1 MSKQKIKDYITQIR
15 GVSYKPADVVDAEN
29 GIPIIRANNI
39 QDDGMIYNDLVFVTP
54 QRIRDNQLL
63 KEGDVVICTS
73 SGSKN
78 LVGKATTFNGYESD
92 MSFGAFCKGIRI
104 NSSSVNPDFIR
115 LFFKSKTYREQISAS
130 SIGANINNI
139 KAEHVDNLL
148 INIPSV
154 ETQNMAVGELYTLI
168 KSISIKKQQL
178 LALDDLVKS
187 RFIEMFGDPE
197 VNPHN
202 WKKVVLSEIITT
214 INNGMTRRGNDDD
227 GNIVLRLVELQEG
240 RIDYSGVNRIKLKE
254 TERTKFLLKENDF
267 LFARVNGNPDYVGRC
282 AVFNEKEEP
291 IYHNDHII
299 RVHCKDDIFKG
310 IFGSYLFNSDYGK
323 SQIRQYISTSAGQFT
338 INQTGI
344 SSVIVILPPIELQN
358 EFAEFVKLIDKSK
371 FVC

>member
-1 MSKQKIKDYITQIR
+1 MFDNFLHVCKDVTKTARKIPQGEYLTDGIYKIFDQGKLYVGGYCNTADGVATDYPYIIFGDHTRVIKYIEEPCYIGAD
-15 GVSYKPADVVDAEN
+15 GVKLLKVHNDDF
-29 GIPIIRANNI
+29 IPKYVYYAMRANPVEH
-39 QDDGMIYNDLVFVTP
+39 QGYSRHFK
-54 QRIRDNQLL
+54 LL
-63 KEGDVVICTS
+63 KETKIRKTEKTMQIAIINELDKINQAIS
-73 SGSKN
+73 LK
-78 LVGKATTFNGYESD
+78 ES
-92 MSFGAFCKGIRI
+92 
-104 NSSSVNPDFIR
+104 
-115 LFFKSKTYREQISAS
+115 
-130 SIGANINNI
+130 
-139 KAEHVDNLL
+139 
-148 INIPSV
+148 
-154 ETQNMAVGELYTLI
+154 ELNH
-168 KSISIKKQQL
+168 
-178 LALDDLVKS
+178 LDDLVKS

-358 EFAEFVKLIDKSK
+358 EFAEFVKLTDKSK

>member
-1 MSKQKIKDYITQIR
+1 MVIRLEDVLKYEQPTKYIVKSENYSDSYSMPVLTAGKSFVLGYTDETDGICRASENPVIIFDDFTADCKYVDFDFKVKSSAMKILHKTNRETNLRYYFYAMQAID
-15 GVSYKPADVVDAEN
+15 YKPFSHKRVWISEYSKFEIENRTVEEQNRIVRDLEAVVKAIDN
-29 GIPIIRANNI
+29 AN
-39 QDDGMIYNDLVFVTP
+39 
-54 QRIRDNQLL
+54 QRL
-63 KEGDVVICTS
+63 C
-73 SGSKN
+73 
-78 LVGKATTFNGYESD
+78 
-92 MSFGAFCKGIRI
+92 
-104 NSSSVNPDFIR
+104 
-115 LFFKSKTYREQISAS
+115 
-130 SIGANINNI
+130 
-139 KAEHVDNLL
+139 
-148 INIPSV
+148 
-154 ETQNMAVGELYTLI
+154 
-168 KSISIKKQQL
+168 
-178 LALDDLVKS
+178 ALDELVKS

-197 VNPHN
+197 INFHN
-202 WKKVVLSEIITT
+202 WEKVVLSEIITT

-254 TERTKFLLKENDF
+254 SEKTKFLLKENDF

-282 AVFNEKEEP
+282 AVFTEQDEP

-344 SSVIVILPPIELQN
+344 SSVIVILPPVELQN

-371 FVC
+371 FIVQKQIEDLQELLDSKMDEYFG